1 MTEPPQGPPAP
12 TEVPTC
18 YQHPERETWI
28 RCQRCNRPICP
39 DCMRDAAVGFQCPSC
54 VAEGARSTRSGRTA
68 YGGLRSSN
76 PGATSLA
83 LIVVNAAVWVLITVT
98 GGFRSAW
105 VDRLALL
112 ADGRCANAFSIY
124 PPRVGEQVCPLVS
137 PNATW
142 VPGVLDGAW
151 WQVGTSMFTHV
162 EAWHIGF
169 NMLALWFL
177 GPQLEMALGRWRFLA
192 LYLLSGLWG
201 SAFVLWLSSPSTQTV
216 GASGAIFG
224 LMGALLVVGIKVR
237 GNVQPI
243 LLWIGINVVI
253 TVVGRGLISWQ
264 GHLGGL
270 LGGVVVAAVLVYA
283 PRGRRTVWQAIGL
296 ASLTALALLALV
308 ARALV

>member
-1 MTEPPQGPPAP
+1 M
-12 TEVPTC
+12 
-18 YQHPERETWI
+18 H
-28 RCQRCNRPICP
+28 
-39 DCMRDAAVGFQCPSC
+39 DAAVGFQCPSC

-68 YGGLRSSN
+68 YGGLRPTN
-76 PGATSLA
+76 PGTTSLA
-83 LIVVNAAVWVLITVT
+83 LIVANAAIWVLVTVT

-112 ADGRCANAFSIY
+112 ADGRCTDGFAIY
-124 PPRVGEQVCPLVS
+124 PRAGEQVCPLVS

-151 WQVGTSMFTHV
+151 WQVVTSMFTHV
-162 EAWHIGF
+162 EVWHIGF

-177 GPQLEMALGRWRFLA
+177 GPQLETALGRWRFLV

-270 LGGVVVAAVLVYA
+270 LGGIVVAAVLVYA

-296 ASLTALALLALV
+296 ATLATVAVLALV